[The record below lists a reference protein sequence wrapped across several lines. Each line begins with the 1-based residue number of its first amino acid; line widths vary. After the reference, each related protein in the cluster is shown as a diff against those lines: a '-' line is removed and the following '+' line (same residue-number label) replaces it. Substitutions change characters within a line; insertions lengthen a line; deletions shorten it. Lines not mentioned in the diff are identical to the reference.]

1 MSLIVAQ
8 DVGKSFGAHDVLA
21 GCSVRIERGDRVAVV
36 GVNGAGKTTLLRLL
50 ARLEEPDAG
59 TVSYAAGVRAGYL
72 PQEPLFRGEET
83 VRAHML
89 AAVPRLIAMRRE
101 LAELEQALAAAPA
114 APPEV
119 LLHRYA
125 DLTHLFEEAG
135 GYTLEQRMAQLLG
148 GLGVPADALDRPL
161 RTLSGGQRSRAAL
174 ARLLLEEP
182 DVLLL
187 DEPTNHLDLNAL
199 EWLER
204 FLQRWPGSVVVVSHD
219 RYFLDQVANRVWEL
233 SLGRVEMYTGNYSQY
248 LRQKAERL
256 ELLARQYSAQQEWI
270 ARTEGFIRRYRAGQ
284 RYRQARGRQK
294 LLDRV
299 ERLERPVDERD
310 ERVMRFGL
318 HSPVRSG
325 RVVLACR
332 GAVIGYPGR
341 PLFRIPEL
349 VLERGERAAL
359 IGPNGCGKTTFLRTL
374 LGKLPLLEGE
384 LQLGR
389 HVHAGYYAQAHEGLS
404 FAGAVLDELMAER
417 DMEPGRAR
425 ALLARFLF
433 TQDDVFKPVTALSGG
448 ERSRL
453 ALAKLVIQQAN
464 VLLLDEPTNHLDVG
478 ARETLESV
486 LQEFSGTI
494 LFVSHDRY
502 LIDALATQVW
512 AIEDGELRVYDG
524 GYTEYLT
531 ATRAGRLP
539 ARPGQRRSETT
550 PLRQVR
556 RLAHAEPQ
564 AAAAARASEVEQEIY
579 RLEQEKL
586 ALEEAMAE
594 ASTAGE
600 YQRVAEL
607 ARRHRALEAQLA
619 ELHVTWLA
627 AVEGG

>member
-8 DVGKSFGAHDVLA
+8 DVGKSFGAHDVLT
-21 GCSVRIERGDRVAVV
+21 GYSVRVERGERIAVV

-72 PQEPLFRGEET
+72 PQEPVFRGDET
-83 VRAHML
+83 VRTYML
-89 AAVPRLIAMRRE
+89 AAFPQLVAMRRE
-101 LAELEQALAAAPA
+101 LEELEQALAAAPVA

-119 LLHRYA
+119 LHRYA
-125 DLTHLFEEAG
+125 DLTHAFEGAG
-135 GYTLEQRMAQLLG
+135 GYTFEQRMAQVLG
-148 GLGVPADALDRPL
+148 GLGVPEDALDRPL
-161 RTLSGGQRSRAAL
+161 RTLSGGQRSRTAL

-187 DEPTNHLDLNAL
+187 DEPTNHLDLDAL

-233 SLGRVEMYTGNYSQY
+233 ALGRLETYTGNYSQY
-248 LRQKAERL
+248 LRQKTERL
-256 ELLARQYSAQQEWI
+256 ELLARQYSAQQAWI
-270 ARTEGFIRRYRAGQ
+270 ARTEEFIRRYKAGQ

-299 ERLERPVDERD
+299 ERLARPVDERE

-325 RVVLACR
+325 RIVLACR
-332 GAVIGYPGR
+332 GVVIGYPGR
-341 PLFRIPEL
+341 ALFRIPEL
-349 VLERGERAAL
+349 ELERGERAAL
-359 IGPNGCGKTTFLRTL
+359 IGPNGCGKTSFLRTL
-374 LGKLPLLEGE
+374 LGELRPLEGE
-384 LQLGR
+384 LHLGR
-389 HVHAGYYAQAHEGLS
+389 NVHTGYYAQAHDGLS
-404 FAGAVLDELMAER
+404 FAGSVLDEIIAER
-417 DMEPGRAR
+417 EMEPGQAR
-425 ALLARFLF
+425 AFLARFCF

-453 ALAKLVIQQAN
+453 ALAKLVLQQAN

-486 LQEFSGTI
+486 LQEFPGTI

-512 AIEDGELRVYDG
+512 AVEDSELHVYKG
-524 GYTEYLT
+524 GYTEYLA
-531 ATRAGRLP
+531 ATRPGQRA
-539 ARPGQRRSETT
+539 ARSGQRRSETP
-550 PLRQVR
+550 PLQRARRPAPTETQSAAVR
-556 RLAHAEPQ
+556 AG
-564 AAAAARASEVEQEIY
+564 EVEQEIY
-579 RLEQEKL
+579 RLEQEKT
-586 ALEEAMAE
+586 ALEEAMAA
-594 ASTAGE
+594 ASTAGD

-607 ARRHRALEAQLA
+607 ARQHQALEARLA
-619 ELHVTWLA
+619 ELHVVWLA